1 MKSSHLQQHGSRE
14 CNVNQ
19 NKSDRDRQI
28 VYDFSHKWNLGNK
41 TRKKKLRNQKT
52 DS

>member
-14 CNVNQ
+14 RNVKQ

-28 VYDFSHKWNLGNK
+28 LYDFTHRWNLRNK
-41 TRKKKLRNQKT
+41 TNKKKLRNQKT